1 VNVSFIDVTVPVV
14 IVVTDFTFAVVIV
27 VGLSFAVAVVRNL
40 SFTAVNVIAS
50 FYNLS

>member
-1 VNVSFIDVTVPVV
+1 VNVSFIDVTVAVV
-14 IVVTDFTFAVVIV
+14 IVVTDFAFAVVIV